1 MSLWEVLEPG
11 VLRSPPDA
19 QPCHTAHTS
28 PTTAAWQYPEGCRS
42 VAGEAVPPG
51 PPCVGP

>member
-19 QPCHTAHTS
+19 QPCSTAQAS
-28 PTTAAWQYPEGCRS
+28 PTTAAWHCPKVSGEG
-42 VAGEAVPPG
+42 VPPG
-51 PPCVGP
+51 PLRAGP